1 MRLQARRSKPWE
13 GRRSDSALAETQSE
27 RCATCRVDG
36 PAATLM
42 NSSQPQRSKLPER
55 DEALL
60 SAYLDKQLS
69 AAEQVSLERRL
80 AVEPILRAELD
91 GLHRTAAALRSLE
104 QVRPPRSFTLD
115 PATAPKPRFF
125 LPRTW
130 VMQMGS
136 GFAGLALVLLA
147 TVQML
152 GMGTLAVGAPAPMAA
167 KESPTTQATQG
178 PAAAPMMAVASTAAP
193 TMAVASTAAPMMGA
207 AAAPAAAPMA
217 PAAAREAGPV
227 AQPTQEPTA
236 AMVAEATTG
245 GAVSVTAADRP
256 EAAAAAAADGGA
268 GGIVTNASAPA
279 RESAA
284 SGVAPPS
291 GAVQSTDTSSPDTV
305 RLPGTQAEPRRVVG
319 LPPGLTLAIGV
330 ALIGLGVIWSLY
342 SRRRG

>member
-178 PAAAPMMAVASTAAP
+178 PAAAP
-193 TMAVASTAAPMMGA
+193 TMAVAPTAAPMMGA

>member
-193 TMAVASTAAPMMGA
+193 TMG

-236 AMVAEATTG
+236 AMVASATTG

>member
-193 TMAVASTAAPMMGA
+193 TMAVASTAAPTMG